1 MRRRGYREQN
11 SQAEYELQDRPFAG
25 SPDAHKTAVSNIHDT
40 VYEKHGG
47 RGSGSGSEEMILR
60 EDKSNTGIMRTT
72 EISVQR

>member
-1 MRRRGYREQN
+1 MSCR
-11 SQAEYELQDRPFAG
+11 
-25 SPDAHKTAVSNIHDT
+25 TALSLDPRMLIKLPIHDT